1 MSNSRS
7 SHWFLN
13 ITVILKL
20 IAFSLLAIAGYMDLS
35 HSENTVFQDPFFIG
49 AATMVVASFLMLV
62 MNTHIN
68 YIHVAM
74 FFFIFTKIVSQI
86 THSKHF
92 TIFGHHR

>member
-1 MSNSRS
+1 MSNKTNG
-7 SHWFLN
+7 FLK

-35 HSENTVFQDPFFIG
+35 HSENTIFQDPFFIG
-49 AATMVVASFLMLV
+49 AAVMVVASFLMLV
-62 MNTHIN
+62 TSAHIN

-92 TIFGHHR
+92 TVFGQHR

>member
-1 MSNSRS
+1 MSNKTN
-7 SHWFLN
+7 WFLK

-35 HSENTVFQDPFFIG
+35 HSENTIFQDPFFIG
-49 AATMVVASFLMLV
+49 AAVMAVASFLMLV
-62 MNTHIN
+62 TGAHIN

-74 FFFIFTKIVSQI
+74 FFFIFTKIISQI

-92 TIFGHHR
+92 TVFGHRR